1 MSKQSPIEVSQDT
14 NNRKY
19 PIGIDDSTSNSGN
32 TILSIDNK
40 KSNSLE
46 NQGVVLFNPSSNSNP
61 SSPNRTSIN
70 IQDDMNYTLSQ
81 LTTNTNTTNSSSSLS
96 TNRPDKSIM
105 FPDLEECNK
114 TIRFAGL
121 FVQ

>member
-19 PIGIDDSTSNSGN
+19 PIGIDDSTSNSDN
-32 TILSIDNK
+32 TLLSIDNK

-46 NQGVVLFNPSSNSNP
+46 NQGIVLFDPSSNSNP
-61 SSPNRTSIN
+61 SSPNRTSFN

-96 TNRPDKSIM
+96 TNHPKNYSIS
-105 FPDLEECNK
+105 
-114 TIRFAGL
+114 
-121 FVQ
+121 